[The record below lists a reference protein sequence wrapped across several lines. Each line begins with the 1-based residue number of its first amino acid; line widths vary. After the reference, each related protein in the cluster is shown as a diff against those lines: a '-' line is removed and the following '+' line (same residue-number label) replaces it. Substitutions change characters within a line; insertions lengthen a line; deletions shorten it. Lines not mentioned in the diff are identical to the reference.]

1 VGKLNESDEAGNQS
15 EEVTNKS
22 NESKHTY
29 KDLNDIIGNYEGS
42 MTCSKKEC
50 ADALSEYLEKNGWD
64 TSVEEKTFVDYG
76 TRWCVVID
84 TDDEG
89 QAYAVMEN

>member
-1 VGKLNESDEAGNQS
+1 MDEAGNQS
-15 EEVTNKS
+15 REVTNKS
-22 NESKHTY
+22 NESKHIY
-29 KDLNDIIGNYEGS
+29 KALYDIIRNYEGS

-64 TSVEEKTFVDYG
+64 TSVEEKTFVGYR
-76 TRWCVVID
+76 TRWYAVID

-89 QAYAVMEN
+89 EVYAIMEN